1 MRLIPLAFIVTLNAI
16 LSTQGVAA
24 GMEACDE
31 QAQEMAT
38 SVLVKRRLERE
49 LVAAQP
55 SVSACKAWPG
65 KEPFQLAVFVYDTPI
80 RDEKR
85 MLVALLDLDGDKVVA
100 SYWTKV
106 DADATT
112 PYRPADLSIDT
123 APYHLR
129 PGVRAFGIDVA
140 TRFSAVQ
147 ESGSGTERTL
157 YVREGSRIRPV
168 LDRMSMSRWE
178 YIDGYRPYLNTE
190 ESPRPETEDFTY
202 TIGIASTSHKG
213 FADLR
218 ITRTSNVAAHPP
230 VVEVLRYDGQ
240 KYPNPHE

>member
-1 MRLIPLAFIVTLNAI
+1 MRLIPFAFFVLLN
-16 LSTQGVAA
+16 LVLCPQSVAA
-24 GMEACDE
+24 GTEACDE
-31 QAQEMAT
+31 QAQTLAA
-38 SVLVKRRLERE
+38 SVLAKRRLDRKLTTKE
-49 LVAAQP
+49 P
-55 SVSACKAWPG
+55 SASACKAWPG
-65 KEPFQLAVFVYDTPI
+65 KEAFHLVVFIYDTPI
-80 RDEKR
+80 SEEKR
-85 MLVALLDLDGDKVVA
+85 MLVALLDLAEDRVVA
-100 SYWTKV
+100 SYWSKV

-112 PYRPADLSIDT
+112 PYGPADISIDT

-168 LDRMSMSRWE
+168 LHRMSMSRWE

-202 TIGIASTSHKG
+202 TIGIARTSHKG

-230 VVEVLRYDGQ
+230 VIEVLRYDGK